1 MAHVLA
7 HPLPTT
13 EIECLAALSKGNELG
28 PSGGMG
34 KKLNAWEHDEGH
46 ANSTCAL
53 DMIHPNCNTM
63 CVTNS

>member
-1 MAHVLA
+1 MAQVLA

-46 ANSTCAL
+46 ANL
-53 DMIHPNCNTM
+53 LVLWI
-63 CVTNS
+63 